1 LALGED
7 TSLYKPIDSSAKIHC
22 HDLKDF
28 SSCID
33 SYHKKNRSTL
43 YEDVVLW
50 LGNSQLHSINQMKF
64 GEETSTPILHRDI
77 KDKKKYLMTFSQP
90 NANLQE
96 HFVLFNFLINK
107 VPIST
112 LILPVVFDDMRE
124 TGLRNSLTGAT
135 KELNVVERLK
145 KSSIG
150 KKILANHSEKDM
162 AGNKKTAL
170 EGTMQEDAE
179 FFLDTK
185 LSLFWN
191 TWSERSSLRASFLY
205 GVLYKFRNWLFDINP
220 SSIRKV
226 IPGRYLMNIQA
237 LNEILFTAQ
246 DKNIDILLY
255 IAPIRNDIKIPY
267 NLVEY
272 ENFKEEVRGVA
283 SKYNNV
289 VFENLEDLVPP
300 EYWGS
305 KVSTSFNGSLEEV
318 DFMHF
323 QAGGHKI
330 LAESILYKLRAIWK

>member
-1 LALGED
+1 
-7 TSLYKPIDSSAKIHC
+7 
-22 HDLKDF
+22 
-28 SSCID
+28 
-33 SYHKKNRSTL
+33 
-43 YEDVVLW
+43 
-50 LGNSQLHSINQMKF
+50 
-64 GEETSTPILHRDI
+64 
-77 KDKKKYLMTFSQP
+77 
-90 NANLQE
+90 
-96 HFVLFNFLINK
+96 
-107 VPIST
+107 
-112 LILPVVFDDMRE
+112 
-124 TGLRNSLTGAT
+124 
-135 KELNVVERLK
+135 
-145 KSSIG
+145 
-150 KKILANHSEKDM
+150 
-162 AGNKKTAL
+162 
-170 EGTMQEDAE
+170 
-179 FFLDTK
+179 
-185 LSLFWN
+185 
-191 TWSERSSLRASFLY
+191 
-205 GVLYKFRNWLFDINP
+205 
-220 SSIRKV
+220 
-226 IPGRYLMNIQA
+226 MNIQA